1 MIKLFKK
8 IYIEVTNK
16 CNLNCAFCNKNNRD
30 KKFIEIDEFKNILV
44 KIEGYTKYIYLHVMG
59 EPLLH
64 PNINEL
70 IDIARHNFYI
80 NITTNG
86 YFINKIKN
94 NKNIRQINI
103 SLHSFN
109 NDIISLDKYLDNIF
123 DSVNILK
130 KQTYISLRLW
140 VNSKHTVKIIEYIE
154 KKYNITIKDLTN
166 IKLEN
171 NVFLNFDQEFDWPN
185 LDNKIYSNIGTCY
198 GVRDHIGI
206 LVDGTVIPCCLDS
219 NGIIN
224 LGNIYTSSLEQI
236 ITSDR
241 YKKIKEGFLHNN
253 KCEELC
259 KHCNFIKTKEELY

>member
-16 CNLNCAFCNKNNRD
+16 CNLNCAFCNKNNRE
-30 KKFIEIDEFKNILV
+30 KKFIEIDEFKNIL
-44 KIEGYTKYIYLHVMG
+44 KRIEGYTNYIYLHVMG

-70 IDIARHNFYI
+70 LDLASRNFYI

-86 YFINKIKN
+86 YFINRIKN

-103 SLHSFN
+103 SLHSYN
-109 NDIISLDKYLDNIF
+109 EEQISLSKYLDNIF
-123 DSVNILK
+123 NSIDKLK
-130 KQTYISLRLW
+130 ETTYISLRLW
-140 VNSKHTVKIIEYIE
+140 VNFDHNKKIINYIE
-154 KKYNITIKDLTN
+154 NKYHININNISN

-171 NVFLNFDQEFDWPN
+171 NVFLNFDNEFIWPN
-185 LDNKIYSNIGTCY
+185 LDNEYYNSIGSCY
-198 GVRDHIGI
+198 GARDHIGI

-224 LGNIYTSSLEQI
+224 LGNIYKEPLEQI
-236 ITSDR
+236 ITSNR
-241 YKKIKEGFLHNN
+241 YIKIKEGFLHNN

-259 KHCNFIKTKEELY
+259 KHCNFIKTKEEL